1 MDAPTPTGLNIIPA
15 EITAMGDWEW
25 MTSIGEIRPAG
36 IPLLDSCSESAE
48 RALSKADFEIASQHV
63 LCFLVQL
70 IRCLFIQSRAREL
83 AL

>member
-25 MTSIGEIRPAG
+25 MTSIGEIQPAG
-36 IPLLDSCSESAE
+36 IPLLDSYSESVE
-48 RALSKADFEIASQHV
+48 RALSKAVFEITSQHV
-63 LCFLVQL
+63 LCFFIQL
-70 IRCLFIQSRAREL
+70 ISCLFIQSRVREL